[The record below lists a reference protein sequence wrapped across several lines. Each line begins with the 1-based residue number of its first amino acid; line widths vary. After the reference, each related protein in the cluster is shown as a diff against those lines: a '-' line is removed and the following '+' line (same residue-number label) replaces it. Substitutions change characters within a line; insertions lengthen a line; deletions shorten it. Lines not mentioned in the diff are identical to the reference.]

1 MNYVSIENISK
12 SFGIKILFQEV
23 TFGIDKG
30 DKIALVAKN
39 GTGKST
45 LLKIIR
51 PFCGFIVPPFS
62 TLLPFQSTTDT

>member
-1 MNYVSIENISK
+1 MNYLSIENISK
-12 SFGIKILFQEV
+12 SYGIRVLFDEV

-45 LLKIIR
+45 
-51 PFCGFIVPPFS
+51 V
-62 TLLPFQSTTDT
+62 